1 MSMKWYAV
9 QAFSGFE
16 KSVQKGL
23 EERVVRSG
31 LQDQFGQ
38 ILVPI
43 EEVIDPHVGRHVQ
56 RADDRTLLSQRAH
69 SCWQSRVAGESQRR
83 IRLLQSRQTE
93 IQKLDSG
100 LRQHDVAGFEIPV
113 RHARPVRFVKS
124 VQDLRCII
132 QPDRNQ

>member
-9 QAFSGFE
+9 QAFSGFD

-43 EEVIDPHVGRHVQ
+43 EEVIEMKNGQKTISERKLYPGYVLVQ
-56 RADDRTLLSQRAH
+56 MSMTD
-69 SCWQSRVAGESQRR
+69 ESWH
-83 IRLLQSRQTE
+83 L
-93 IQKLDSG
+93 
-100 LRQHDVAGFEIPV
+100 
-113 RHARPVRFVKS
+113 VKS
-124 VQDLRCII
+124 NAICPSVHISFFGVGIEHVTHLIG
-132 QPDRNQ
+132 N